1 MAHAEA
7 PIDVTVLRSLAPRQ
21 VDTLTLRLPAGSTL
35 QDALMQCGWWP
46 EPPNEVQNETP
57 NETANDTLSVG
68 VWGKLQSPGLVL
80 RDQDRVEIYR
90 GLRVDP
96 KQARRERYA
105 DHKARTKAAE
115 EVAAKRK
122 RQR

>member
-1 MAHAEA
+1 MGLADAVIE
-7 PIDVTVLRSLAPRQ
+7 VTVVRSLAPRQ
-21 VDTLTLRLPAGSTL
+21 VELLTLTLPAGSTVL
-35 QDALMQCGWWP
+35 QALQRCGWWAHEQEAEKP
-46 EPPNEVQNETP
+46 
-57 NETANDTLSVG
+57 AVG
-68 VWGKLQSPGLVL
+68 VWGKLQAPDHVL
-80 RDQDRVEIYR
+80 RDKDRVEIYR

-105 DHKARTKAAE
+105 DHKARIKAAE

>member
-1 MAHAEA
+1 MVHAESTLA
-7 PIDVTVLRSLAPRQ
+7 VTVVRSLAPRQ
-21 VDTLTLRLPAGSTL
+21 VDTLTLHLPVGSTL
-35 QDALMQCGWWP
+35 LDALQQSGWWSFDP
-46 EPPNEVQNETP
+46 GAETP
-57 NETANDTLSVG
+57 AVG
-68 VWGKLQSPGLVL
+68 VWGKLQPTSHLL

-105 DHKARTKAAE
+105 DHKARIKSAQ
-115 EVAAKRK
+115 EVVAKRK

>member
-1 MAHAEA
+1 MAPAETTIA
-7 PIDVTVLRSLAPRQ
+7 VTVLRSLAPRL
-21 VDTLTLRLPAGSTL
+21 VDTLTLTLPVGSTL
-35 QDALMQCGWWP
+35 LDALRQSGWWSP
-46 EPPNEVQNETP
+46 GPDGETP
-57 NETANDTLSVG
+57 VVG
-68 VWGKLQSPGLVL
+68 VWGKLQPTSHLL

-105 DHKARTKAAE
+105 DHKARIKAAE
-115 EVAAKRK
+115 EVVAKRK

>member
-1 MAHAEA
+1 MVPADAE
-7 PIDVTVLRSLAPRQ
+7 IEVTLLRSLAPRQ
-21 VDTLTLRLPAGSTL
+21 VEAHTLMLPLGSTVLNAL
-35 QDALMQCGWWP
+35 QRCGWWLS
-46 EPPNEVQNETP
+46 EHETDPPR
-57 NETANDTLSVG
+57 VG
-68 VWGKLQSPGLVL
+68 VWGKLQPTSHVL

-105 DHKARTKAAE
+105 HHKARIKAAE
-115 EVAAKRK
+115 EAATKRK

>member
-1 MAHAEA
+1 MAPADTMIQGHAIE
-7 PIDVTVLRSLAPRQ
+7 VTVVRSLAPRQ
-21 VDTLTLRLPAGSTL
+21 VEILTFTLPAGNTVLHAL
-35 QDALMQCGWWP
+35 QRCGWWAH
-46 EPPNEVQNETP
+46 EQEAETF
-57 NETANDTLSVG
+57 SVG
-68 VWGKLQSPGLVL
+68 VWGKLQSLDHVL
-80 RDQDRVEIYR
+80 RDKDRVEIYR

-105 DHKARTKAAE
+105 DHKARVKAAE